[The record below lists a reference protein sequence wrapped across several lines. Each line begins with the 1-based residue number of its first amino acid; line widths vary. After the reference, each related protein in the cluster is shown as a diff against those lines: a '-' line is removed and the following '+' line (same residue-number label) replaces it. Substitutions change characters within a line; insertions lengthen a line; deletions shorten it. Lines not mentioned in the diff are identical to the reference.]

1 MMKKHFKKLVSLVLS
16 LIMVVG
22 MSVTTFAA
30 EVQPA
35 ATTVG
40 TLTIFSSNDGGSS
53 SWDTSGS
60 CIYCIQKFVIFFNKS
75 WRIKCRGWT

>member
-35 ATTVG
+35 ATTV
-40 TLTIFSSNDGGSS
+40 
-53 SWDTSGS
+53 
-60 CIYCIQKFVIFFNKS
+60 
-75 WRIKCRGWT
+75 

>member
-35 ATTVG
+35 AG
-40 TLTIFSSNDGGSS
+40 PGAD
-53 SWDTSGS
+53 DTQRTGDHA
-60 CIYCIQKFVIFFNKS
+60 
-75 WRIKCRGWT
+75 RG